1 MLGGVCGR
9 ELLPV
14 LGQPQPE
21 RADAARNRRRI
32 IDVASRLVAER
43 GAHQLSLDEVAREAG
58 VGVGTVYRRFGDRTG
73 LVFALIDEHERRFQA
88 AFMTG
93 PPPVGP
99 GAPPEVRL
107 RAFLR
112 ALVDRTVAQQDIY
125 LLLDL
130 AAAKGRHGGPY
141 RIHHTHV
148 AALLAEARPDIDAAF
163 FADALLASVNVR
175 LIRHQLDERGRSVE
189 EVKSGL
195 DALSAAV
202 LHAPRGGRPGGEA

>member
-1 MLGGVCGR
+1 MCGR

-32 IDVASRLVAER
+32 IDVASRLIAER

-73 LVFALIDEHERRFQA
+73 LVWALIDEHERRFQT

-99 GAPPEVRL
+99 GAPPDARL

-112 ALVDRTVAQQDIY
+112 ALVDRMVTQQDIH
-125 LLLDL
+125 LQLELG
-130 AAAKGRHGGPY
+130 AAKGRYSGPY

-148 AALLAEARPDIDAAF
+148 AALLNEARPDIDAGF
-163 FADALLASVNVR
+163 FADALLAPVNVR
-175 LIRHQLDERGRSVE
+175 LIRFQLEERGMSAE

-195 DALSAAV
+195 DALTDAV
-202 LHAPRGGRPGGEA
+202 LHAPPDGRGGEA